1 MPEYHLHRKEKE
13 ITSEEEIE
21 EILRDGKYATIA
33 LCRGNE
39 PYIVTLSYGYDK
51 GKGALYFHCAKK
63 GLKIDF
69 LRENPKVCA
78 TVIEDKGYK
87 KDECEQAYRSVVFW
101 GEMAVVEDLPEKIH
115 GMDVLLQHLE
125 ENPDPIRERNLK
137 EEKAYKGVG
146 ILRLDIQ
153 SLTGKRGD

>member
-1 MPEYHLHRKEKE
+1 
-13 ITSEEEIE
+13 
-21 EILRDGKYATIA
+21 
-33 LCRGNE
+33 
-39 PYIVTLSYGYDK
+39 LSYGYDK